1 MEWILVLMI
10 EPTFTSYG
18 FTKEI
23 PMATQEQ
30 CIKSIETMKF
40 NGREGISYC
49 MPKQKEN
56 K

>member
-1 MEWILVLMI
+1 MEWILVLI
-10 EPTFTSYG
+10 LEPTFTSNG

-23 PMATQEQ
+23 PMTQEQ

-49 MPKQKEN
+49 VPKQKEN